1 MYKNIVVQDFHYVK
15 LQQHNLYVNVGWS
28 YQFLLSSKRIE
39 NIELSYINFMHIA
52 YVRSPTFGGKILDKC
67 NAYILLSLN
76 ICIPIIMIF
85 IILTGIQIK
94 GKKIIH
100 IC

>member
-39 NIELSYINFMHIA
+39 NIKLSYIKFMHIRVMKVLKNFE
-52 YVRSPTFGGKILDKC
+52 YHHWHSLKSKLD
-67 NAYILLSLN
+67 YL
-76 ICIPIIMIF
+76 
-85 IILTGIQIK
+85 
-94 GKKIIH
+94 
-100 IC
+100 